1 MVFRWHHDQVVGDMA
16 DAGRDS
22 LVSSGKNTSKR
33 VGWMVGNHRHW
44 ETTQILCL
52 LSSFKAGGPRGVGGT
67 RGALDG
73 GGMRAQAE
81 EIAAAH
87 PPEPANAVESPEV
100 TS

>member
-1 MVFRWHHDQVVGDMA
+1 MVFRWHHDQVVAGIA
-16 DAGRDS
+16 DEAGDS

-33 VGWMVGNHRHW
+33 VGWMVGSRRHW
-44 ETTQILCL
+44 EITQILCL

-67 RGALDG
+67 RGAG
-73 GGMRAQAE
+73 GVRAQAE
-81 EIAAAH
+81 ETAAAH

>member
-1 MVFRWHHDQVVGDMA
+1 MVAGIA
-16 DAGRDS
+16 DEARDS

-33 VGWMVGNHRHW
+33 VGWMVGNRRHW
-44 ETTQILCL
+44 EITQILCL
-52 LSSFKAGGPRGVGGT
+52 LSSFKAGGPHGVGGT

-73 GGMRAQAE
+73 GGVRAQAE
-81 EIAAAH
+81 ETAAAH